1 MKMVANTQAKQYLV
15 RIKQYIVKHDLAL
28 ALVIVAVV
36 ISAGLFI
43 GYSNNGVIPTYS
55 NAHYHYREE
64 PSNLLSYVS
73 NWDGPDY
80 LHIARHGY
88 GHNLFY
94 ANFFPL
100 YPLLIHLFNL
110 IIPSTIDSALLISWL
125 CFIGAVYFYI
135 RLSKMLL
142 KTNTIDS
149 KVKAVLPFI
158 LFPSGVFLFAT
169 YSESLYAFLALAAIY
184 LALNKKYW
192 VAAVLVLLCG
202 LTHITGGFLLVLI
215 LLIMY
220 EQKERLSRIII
231 AGLIG
236 ISGLLAY
243 MAYSLKEFNN
253 PIAFIQSQEKQHGW
267 LKHSFFSL
275 IGRADLLNVLFI
287 VLLLTSTV
295 YWWNRRR
302 SFSIYSFL
310 FLLIPLVGRQYGGF
324 NRYVLMAFPLQFMIY
339 EYFSKKSKYYLY
351 LIIGLGV
358 SWTYFT
364 LQYMSG
370 YIGN

>member
-1 MKMVANTQAKQYLV
+1 
-15 RIKQYIVKHDLAL
+15 
-28 ALVIVAVV
+28 
-36 ISAGLFI
+36 
-43 GYSNNGVIPTYS
+43 
-55 NAHYHYREE
+55 
-64 PSNLLSYVS
+64 
-73 NWDGPDY
+73 
-80 LHIARHGY
+80 
-88 GHNLFY
+88 
-94 ANFFPL
+94 
-100 YPLLIHLFNL
+100 
-110 IIPSTIDSALLISWL
+110 
-125 CFIGAVYFYI
+125 
-135 RLSKMLL
+135 
-142 KTNTIDS
+142 
-149 KVKAVLPFI
+149 
-158 LFPSGVFLFAT
+158 
-169 YSESLYAFLALAAIY
+169 
-184 LALNKKYW
+184 
-192 VAAVLVLLCG
+192 
-202 LTHITGGFLLVLI
+202 
-215 LLIMY
+215 
-220 EQKERLSRIII
+220 
-231 AGLIG
+231 
-236 ISGLLAY
+236 